1 MAAEIDLLARDELNY
16 GQCNNEVSRLQAVER
31 TVIFTKVVVLF
42 IMGSAL
48 GVGSSVRPTDV
59 PLVQVS
65 RSVGLDIN

>member
-16 GQCNNEVSRLQAVER
+16 GQCNNEASRLQAVER

-48 GVGSSVRPTDV
+48 GVESSVGPTDV
-59 PLVQVS
+59 PLVWVS
-65 RSVGLDIN
+65 RSVGWT